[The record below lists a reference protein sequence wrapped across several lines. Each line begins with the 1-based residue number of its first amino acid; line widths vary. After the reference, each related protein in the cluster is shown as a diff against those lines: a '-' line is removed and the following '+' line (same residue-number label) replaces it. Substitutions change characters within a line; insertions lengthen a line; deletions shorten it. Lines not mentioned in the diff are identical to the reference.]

1 MRSCA
6 TALAT
11 SLIFCA
17 AVTAGQ
23 SGPSASVVRG
33 STRSSV
39 TEQVSIT
46 ECDRMRWEAQQTW
59 LTPTILGRGD
69 HGNGHAVHIDS
80 GSQPALTLPK
90 LRREWLRAS
99 SEAAV
104 STSSSDLQS
113 ELPHSALEFLPQPS
127 GNGSNKK

>member
-69 HGNGHAVHIDS
+69 HGNGHAVSHR
-80 GSQPALTLPK
+80 
-90 LRREWLRAS
+90 LRESAGAHVAK
-99 SEAAV
+99 AAARV
-104 STSSSDLQS
+104 
-113 ELPHSALEFLPQPS
+113 AARFI
-127 GNGSNKK
+127 